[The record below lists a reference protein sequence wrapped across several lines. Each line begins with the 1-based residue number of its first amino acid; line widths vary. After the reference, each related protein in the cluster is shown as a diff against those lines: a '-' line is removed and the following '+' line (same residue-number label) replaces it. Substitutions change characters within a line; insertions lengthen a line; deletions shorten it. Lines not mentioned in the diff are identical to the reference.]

1 MDILNHALI
10 VAEPYLRQYGYAAVV
25 VGLFVEGIGIPA
37 PGLTLLI
44 AASLLAGRGEMDL
57 PAVVLSAMGGA
68 LAGYNLGYRI
78 GSFGG
83 HRLLLRTRLIN
94 RHHLRRLRQL
104 YRRWGVPVVIIAPFF
119 DGLRQLNGP
128 VAGIID
134 MPWTRFALAN
144 ALGCAL
150 WIGFWAIAA
159 YTLSEHA
166 NTALALVRQ
175 FRPWLITAA
184 AALFL
189 GLLVYLFVRDRKGNG
204 NT

>member
-57 PAVVLSAMGGA
+57 TAVIVSALCGA

-78 GSFGG
+78 GNYGG

-94 RHHLRRLRQL
+94 RHHLRRLRRL

-134 MPWTRFALAN
+134 MPWARFALAN
-144 ALGCAL
+144 AIGCTL
-150 WIGFWAIAA
+150 WIGFWAVAA
-159 YTLSEHA
+159 FTLSEHTS
-166 NTALALVRQ
+166 TALALVNQ
-175 FRPWLITAA
+175 FRPWLIAA
-184 AALFL
+184 AGTLFI
-189 GLLVYLFVRDRKGNG
+189 GLLIYLFVRDRTN
-204 NT
+204 NA